1 MAGIKCITC
10 GGLTRVAFSA
20 PKDNLQWRRRYC
32 LSEDCLDRFSTYE
45 VEATFLRKLIKRAS
59 IRYVDEGQFV
69 LRMEDP
75 ELMLPK
81 DAEKAHKRHAK
92 FAAAEEKRKT
102 QKENRKTHVRMSARE
117 AKKLLQEKTKTLV
130 DK

>member
-1 MAGIKCITC
+1 
-10 GGLTRVAFSA
+10 
-20 PKDNLQWRRRYC
+20 
-32 LSEDCLDRFSTYE
+32 
-45 VEATFLRKLIKRAS
+45 
-59 IRYVDEGQFV
+59 
-69 LRMEDP
+69 MEDP